1 MTGLAHHLNIP
12 NKKIILTDY
21 FKSFLVRLKPG

>member
-1 MTGLAHHLNIP
+1 HLNIP
-12 NKKIILTDY
+12 NKKIILTHY